1 MNTNTLNNK
10 ELQSAIKKHRPSTE
24 YLEITGIKRT
34 NIRNLPRDDQKVVE
48 SFIGSRPVTIW
59 IRKQ

>member
-10 ELQSAIKKHRPSTE
+10 ELQSVIKKHRPSTE
-24 YLEITGIKRT
+24 YLEVSGIKRT

-48 SFIGSRPVTIW
+48 SFISSRPVTIW

>member
-10 ELQSAIKKHRPSTE
+10 ELQGVIKKDKPSTE
-24 YLEITGIKRT
+24 YLEITGIKRN
-34 NIRNLPRDDQKVVE
+34 NIKNLPRDDQKVVE

-59 IRKQ
+59 IKKQ

>member
-10 ELQSAIKKHRPSTE
+10 ELQSVIKKHRPSAE
-24 YLEITGIKRT
+24 YLEVSGIKRT
-34 NIRNLPRDDQKVVE
+34 NIRNLSRDDQKEVE
-48 SFIGSRPVTIW
+48 SFIGSKTVTIW